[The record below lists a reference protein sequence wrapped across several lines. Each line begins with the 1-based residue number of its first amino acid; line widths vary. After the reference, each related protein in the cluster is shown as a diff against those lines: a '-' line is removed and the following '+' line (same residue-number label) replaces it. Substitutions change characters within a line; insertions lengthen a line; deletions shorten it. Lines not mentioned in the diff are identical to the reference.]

1 MSVAYGIDVQ
11 PDNDPYIA
19 AAETAMHGMS
29 EATIPG
35 AFLVEFIPL
44 LKYVPA
50 WMPGADFKRKA
61 RMWRDF
67 TTQVLEK
74 PFAAVQQSL
83 VRTPLR
89 GSDTTV
95 SAMNTFILA
104 MVCHPEVQQ
113 KAQEELDSVLPP
125 GQLPDFSDE
134 PALPYL
140 SAIVKEVLRWQPPV
154 PLAVPHYATDDD
166 IYDNYVIP
174 AGSTVIGNAWTV
186 YPNPHIFNPDR
197 FMKDG
202 KLNPE
207 IRDPSGVFGFGRR

>member
-35 AFLVEFIPL
+35 TFLVEFIPL

-61 RMWRDF
+61 GMWRDF

-83 VRTPLR
+83 ARGESIQPSFVSYCLESLESSAEDTHAQQRMIQDTAASLYEG

-95 SAMNTFILA
+95 SAMNTFVLA

-140 SAIVKEVLRWQPPV
+140 SAIVKEVL
-154 PLAVPHYATDDD
+154 
-166 IYDNYVIP
+166 
-174 AGSTVIGNAWTV
+174 
-186 YPNPHIFNPDR
+186 
-197 FMKDG
+197 
-202 KLNPE
+202 
-207 IRDPSGVFGFGRR
+207 